1 MPNVL
6 SLNTEKRS
14 HVSSNALH
22 DVGYFRTLLLTI
34 PLYWPFINRQEPN
47 IHKVFC
53 I

>member
-22 DVGYFRTLLLTI
+22 DVGYFRTSINYTI
-34 PLYWPFINRQEPN
+34 ILAIY
-47 IHKVFC
+47 K
-53 I
+53 